1 MTETMTEETL
11 VTAQVTISSTNTP
24 SDIRYLMNTRNRTRD
39 ILQQIENIL
48 NVEDEYNFENPD
60 ISGIE
65 NNEFSIETDIEN
77 PFSSQTELSRTPPPE
92 PNNYPEILE
101 PLLPNISHVNTQE
114 IIDRINTVIDR
125 EINSR
130 APVENSPVDGDEY
143 SNEFGNEI
151 D

>member
-1 MTETMTEETL
+1 
-11 VTAQVTISSTNTP
+11 
-24 SDIRYLMNTRNRTRD
+24 MNTRNRTMD
-39 ILQQIENIL
+39 ILQQIENII
-48 NVEDEYNFENPD
+48 NVQGENNFENLD

-65 NNEFSIETDIEN
+65 NNEFSFETDIEN
-77 PFSSQTELSRTPPPE
+77 PFSPHTELSRTPPPE

-125 EINSR
+125 EINSIESLEN
-130 APVENSPVDGDEY
+130 APVENAPVENEPVEENEPIDDDEY